1 MFLIFHSYIRILMGR
16 RVVYEERDVL
26 IVAFDLDGTIVNE
39 GGEIIQNIE
48 KVILKLKK
56 SRITPIIATRR
67 VLQSFKNL
75 FSLN

>member
-1 MFLIFHSYIRILMGR
+1 MGR